1 MKPLAKEVLAEELG
15 MQFLRPWGP
24 SWGDPAMLAMI
35 GFTVTR
41 AVVIVVAGSLLRVKG
56 LRATHDLFVR
66 NKFLFSRSENILFLN
81 FLILNCGD
89 F

>member
-1 MKPLAKEVLAEELG
+1 M
-15 MQFLRPWGP
+15 
-24 SWGDPAMLAMI
+24 DPAMLAMI

-81 FLILNCGD
+81 FFNLKLWRFLNKLSKYKLLQRLYQK
-89 F
+89 FLRSVN